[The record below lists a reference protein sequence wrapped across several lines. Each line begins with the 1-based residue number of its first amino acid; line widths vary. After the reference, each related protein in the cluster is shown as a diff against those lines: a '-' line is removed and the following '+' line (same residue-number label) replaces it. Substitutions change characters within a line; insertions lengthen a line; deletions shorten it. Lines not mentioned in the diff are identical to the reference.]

1 MINDQQIR
9 KRKDVQN
16 ETTST
21 KVTLCNEIKNKQAS
35 KQTNRKT
42 QSLIMVQRKLMIRVP
57 HGHER
62 KEAALHYICISFL
75 R

>member
-35 KQTNRKT
+35 KQTNRRT

-57 HGHER
+57 HEQE
-62 KEAALHYICISFL
+62 KKQHYITYV
-75 R
+75 